1 MADPVYAALDFET
14 ADYQLDSACAVG
26 LAKVRGGEVVD
37 TLYSLLRP
45 PRRRILFTWVHGI
58 TWKDVQDS
66 PTFLEFWPQMA
77 LFLQGVTHLVAH
89 NAPFDRRVLEACC
102 QANGIALPD
111 LPFVCTLRESRRKLK
126 LPSHK
131 LDAVCRYCGI
141 PLEHHH
147 AGSDAVAAARILIY
161 LQRELQEGGGEK
173 GSG

>member
-1 MADPVYAALDFET
+1 MADPVYVALDFET
-14 ADYQLDSACAVG
+14 ADYQPDSACAVG

-37 TLYSLLRP
+37 TLYSLIRP
-45 PRRRILFTWVHGI
+45 PRRRVLFTWVHGI

-77 LFLQGVTHLVAH
+77 SFLQGVTHLVAH

-102 QANGIALPD
+102 QSNGIALPD
-111 LPFVCTLRESRRKLK
+111 

-141 PLEHHH
+141 PLDHHH
-147 AGSDAVAAARILIY
+147 AGSDAIAAARILIY
-161 LQRELQEGGGEK
+161 LQGESQGGE
-173 GSG
+173 

>member
-1 MADPVYAALDFET
+1 MADPVYVALDFET
-14 ADYQLDSACAVG
+14 ADYQPDSACAVG

-37 TLYSLLRP
+37 TLYSLIRP

-77 LFLQGVTHLVAH
+77 SFLQGVTHLVAH

-126 LPSHK
+126 LPSR
-131 LDAVCRYCGI
+131 CWCYRGN
-141 PLEHHH
+141 E
-147 AGSDAVAAARILIY
+147 SF
-161 LQRELQEGGGEK
+161 
-173 GSG
+173 